1 MKIEVALDASLE
13 ASAIAHRGV
22 VTQCCGKLCKFA
34 KVLSIKL
41 ELVHVAGKEP
51 EVAGI
56 QFCDLE
62 VKGFLPMLLGVV
74 IRFVGALF

>member
-1 MKIEVALDASLE
+1 VEIEVALDALSE
-13 ASAIAHRGV
+13 ASAIAHWGV

-34 KVLSIKL
+34 EVLSIKL
-41 ELVHVAGKEP
+41 ELVRVAGKEL

-56 QFCDLE
+56 QFCKLE

-74 IRFVGALF
+74 IRFDGALF